1 MPHPALQIIRCRTRN
16 TQNKLQKSPSWLRY
30 HEAEG
35 GPTGKIKVQ
44 GCPCWTKKVHIGIT
58 TVKQKW
64 GAKVARFNK
73 KVHIDTLLFKHRNEV
88 QRWPGST
95 KKIHIDTQKGVQ
107 GWPGSAKK
115 GKLIHNCLTQKRGA
129 RVARLNEKSSHWYTF
144 STHKKRAFQIRN
156 LLVKKYTCRNIN
168 KLWFLIKTC
177 KKSTFSWH
185 MTNINFRFLL
195 FPHTSL

>member
-1 MPHPALQIIRCRTRN
+1 MQEKQQYRPNKLSGASCHACWTSCYAAEQAVMPHPALQIIRCRTRN

-95 KKIHIDTQKGVQ
+95 KKAHIDTHLFYTEMRCKGGQ
-107 GWPGSAKK
+107 AQRKK
-115 GKLIHNCLTQKRGA
+115 FTL
-129 RVARLNEKSSHWYTF
+129 
-144 STHKKRAFQIRN
+144 THKKGCKGGQAQRKRAN
-156 LLVKKYTCRNIN
+156 WYTIA
-168 KLWFLIKTC
+168 
-177 KKSTFSWH
+177 
-185 MTNINFRFLL
+185 
-195 FPHTSL
+195 